1 MRPLLILFVLA
12 LVGCAQPTVTLL
24 GNDPGT
30 AAPLSVHGA
39 LSQKANSSVVVR
51 GTLIEKCPTAG
62 CWFRLKDD
70 TGVVRVDLKETGF
83 TVTDVP
89 LGTTITVLG
98 KVQRET
104 GDTQLNAL
112 GLRY

>member
-1 MRPLLILFVLA
+1 MRTLAALVVLV
-12 LVGCAQPTVTLL
+12 LVGCAQPTPTLL
-24 GNDPGT
+24 GTDPGT
-30 AAPLSVHGA
+30 AQPIPVQGLLSEKHTTS
-39 LSQKANSSVVVR
+39 LVVK